1 MSKITKDETGQF
13 ITLVRENVAF
23 YHQSSDDYNTSSS
36 LKQTSN
42 NGFEL
47 SGAVNNAGKKGGKC
61 RAFSMHKDNQ
71 KTHAIPH
78 AVFAHTKLLPDAVT
92 HAVSLSVSIY
102 LQMDS
107 GLKSQSSKKMLWA

>member
-47 SGAVNNAGKKGGKC
+47 SGAVNSAGKKGGKC
-61 RAFSMHKDNQ
+61 RAFSMHKDNP
-71 KTHAIPH
+71 KNARNSACRICTHKAFAGRRNACRIFIRIHIPTNG
-78 AVFAHTKLLPDAVT
+78 FGP
-92 HAVSLSVSIY
+92 
-102 LQMDS
+102 
-107 GLKSQSSKKMLWA
+107 